1 MILQTEMARKTICL
15 FMILQTEMWLEKL
28 FVCLSSYISV
38 YRKTIC
44 LFMILQTEMWL
55 EKLSLFVYD
64 TTNRDVARKT
74 ICL

>member
-1 MILQTEMARKTICL
+1 MILQTEMWLEKLFVYDTTNRDVARKTICL

-28 FVCLSSYISV
+28 FV
-38 YRKTIC
+38 
-44 LFMILQTEMWL
+44 
-55 EKLSLFVYD
+55 YD